1 MNSVFLSGYY
11 GEKNT
16 GDDALLNCA
25 LWGCYSFLK
34 PDSINVTTFPFT
46 HNEFSFN
53 SIFSKEESVRNKNL
67 INLYYYAI
75 TAQYIVFGGGS
86 VFHSTDKMTQNID
99 LMDLCRSDKAIA
111 LGVSFGPFR
120 DSGAET
126 ACKKLLERFK
136 YIGCRDSA
144 SFQLVQSLAPHV
156 KVEKTFD
163 LAPLLFRALGEKNT
177 YLNNRNRKGLGLA
190 LCHYE
195 QYINGDI
202 SIEKRRIKKII
213 NVLNQ
218 LSSYDIE
225 EIILIDF
232 NGHPIFGDSN
242 IHKEIIQNLKVSIPI
257 KHVPYHQDPLN
268 ALKKIANLKCL
279 IGMRLH
285 SSIFGYITNTPT
297 IIFSYHPKCIGWAE
311 QVKASKDFIIN
322 SQQFEEEELLTCINN
337 IFNSGYK
344 NPKLSIEQAEK
355 LALRNWEGAKWTLCQ

>member
-16 GDDALLNCA
+16 GDDALLICA

-34 PDSINVTTFPFT
+34 PDSINVTTAPLT
-46 HNEFSFN
+46 YNKFSFKP
-53 SIFSKEESVRNKNL
+53 IFSKEEAIRNSNL

-86 VFHSTDKMTQNID
+86 VFHSTDKMTQDRD
-99 LMDLCRSDKAIA
+99 LMDLCKSNTAIA

-163 LAPLLFRALGEKNT
+163 LAPLFFKALGGKTT
-177 YLNNRNRKGLGLA
+177 YLNKKKRKGLGLA

-195 QYINGDI
+195 QYINGDTG
-202 SIEKRRIKKII
+202 IEKRRIKKII

-218 LSSYDIE
+218 LSPYDIE
-225 EIILIDF
+225 EIVLIDF
-232 NGHPIFGDSN
+232 NGHPIFGDFN
-242 IHKEIIQNLKVSIPI
+242 IHKEIIQNLKVAIPI
-257 KHVPYHQDPLN
+257 KYIPYHQDPIN
-268 ALKKIANLKCL
+268 ALEKIASLKCL

-285 SSIFGYITNTPT
+285 SSIFGYITKTPT
-297 IIFSYHPKCIGWAE
+297 IIFSYHPKCLGWAE
-311 QVKASKDFIIN
+311 QIEASNDFVID
-322 SQQFEEEELLTCINN
+322 SQKFEEEQLLNSINKV
-337 IFNSGYK
+337 FNSDYT